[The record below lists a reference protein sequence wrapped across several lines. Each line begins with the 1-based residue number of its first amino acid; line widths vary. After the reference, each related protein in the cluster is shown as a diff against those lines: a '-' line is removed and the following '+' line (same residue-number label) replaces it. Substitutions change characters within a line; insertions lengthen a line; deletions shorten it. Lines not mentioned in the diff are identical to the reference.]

1 MGRLGSFVLG
11 IVVGGAGVYTSLEY
25 HVVRSDEQ
33 FELVPKLSAN
43 FSETYVDVRGW
54 TLSDWNSHKMLA
66 AAVVKAKKEH
76 LLKNS
81 AADSLL
87 DGMKNILNELD
98 DKPGTS

>member
-1 MGRLGSFVLG
+1 MGRLGSFVMGLV
-11 IVVGGAGVYTSLEY
+11 IGGVGVYISLEY

-54 TLSDWNSHKMLA
+54 TLADWKEHKMLV
-66 AAVVKAKKEH
+66 AAVVKAKKEY
-76 LLKNS
+76 LLKGA

-87 DGMKNILNELD
+87 DGMKNILSELD
-98 DKPGTS
+98 SPPGTS